1 MAGVP
6 GTLSASTDV
15 SAKIIPRQRPAL
27 SDDGAEGRDWRR
39 GQPMEQKLSERGSP
53 GSAPVAPT
61 GVDDNDE
68 YAERIRSTK

>member
-1 MAGVP
+1 MAAYSEEHRCLLNDCSTSGNGCWRRPVS
-6 GTLSASTDV
+6 LSAT
-15 SAKIIPRQRPAL
+15 
-27 SDDGAEGRDWRR
+27 AESRNARR
-39 GQPMEQKLSERGSP
+39 ESISP

>member
-6 GTLSASTDV
+6 GTLSASTDG

-27 SDDGAEGRDWRR
+27 SDDGAEGEGLAARPTDGTKTLGEGVPR
-39 GQPMEQKLSERGSP
+39 
-53 GSAPVAPT
+53 SAPVAPT